1 MAGLLHVTE
10 RMREHTGGMKQIRVE
25 LINTGTEILLGS
37 IVNTNAAW
45 LGNRLFEAGFRV
57 ERETVVPDGYAINE
71 AMRESARRAD
81 IVIVS
86 GGLGPT
92 SDDVTREALCD
103 VCGVDMHR
111 DEQVAERLKSYFER
125 RGISIA
131 ECNFKQAMVPD
142 GAAVLEN
149 SNGTAPGLVMPAS
162 GSLPMFILLPGPPSE
177 LKPMVE
183 QSVMPLLEDLADEDI
198 PHLRVFRLV
207 GIGESDLQELVD
219 DSLHQ
224 VEGLEVAYCAR
235 IGEVD
240 VRLVGSEVALKQG
253 EARLRILAGAYVLT
267 PAGVSLEKA
276 VVLHL
281 AEQGLKVATAE
292 SCTGGLIA
300 KRITDVP
307 GSSGVFEFGWV
318 TYADRAKTKM
328 LGVPEDILK
337 LHGAVSEPVV
347 KAMAEGAL
355 DRSGAD
361 VAVAVSGIAGP
372 GGGSPEKPVGTVW
385 LAWAFRG
392 GRDADGDDAL
402 SAGPRVFPADGFP
415 EGPGGASGRQKK
427 GAGYGMRNH
436 TGSTPASCSPLMNSK
451 MPMNQMN
458 HRASTMLCVK
468 VAGLT
473 E

>member
-10 RMREHTGGMKQIRVE
+10 RLREHTGCMKQIRVE

-57 ERETVVPDGYAINE
+57 GRVTVVPDGYAINE

-111 DEQVAERLKSYFER
+111 DEHVAEWLKSYFKR
-125 RGISIA
+125 RGIPIA

-149 SNGTAPGLVMPAS
+149 SNGTSPGLVMPAS
-162 GSLPMFILLPGPPSE
+162 GSLPMFILLPGPPAE

-183 QSVMPLLEDLADEDI
+183 HSVMPLLEDLADEDI
-198 PHLRVFRLV
+198 SHLCVFRLV

-235 IGEVD
+235 VGEVD

-253 EARLRILAGAYVLT
+253 EARLRILAGAYVLA
-267 PAGVSLEKA
+267 PVGASLEKA
-276 VVLHL
+276 VVCHL
-281 AEQGLKVATAE
+281 AQQGLKAATAE

-307 GSSGVFEFGWV
+307 GASGVFMGGV
-318 TYADRAKTKM
+318 VSYTNIVKHRV
-328 LGVPEDILK
+328 LGVPADMLEEY
-337 LHGAVSEPVV
+337 GAVSAPVAR
-347 KAMAEGAL
+347 AMAEGA
-355 DRSGAD
+355 RKATTAD
-361 VAVAVSGIAGP
+361 CAVSVTGVAGP
-372 GGGSPEKPVGTVW
+372 DRDERGNPVGTVFIGFSSPKETI
-385 LAWAFRG
+385 AERFDFGAASREEIRGEAADEAFK
-392 GRDADGDDAL
+392 L
-402 SAGPRVFPADGFP
+402 L
-415 EGPGGASGRQKK
+415 EEKLK
-427 GAGYGMRNH
+427 EH
-436 TGSTPASCSPLMNSK
+436 
-451 MPMNQMN
+451 
-458 HRASTMLCVK
+458 
-468 VAGLT
+468 
-473 E
+473 

>member
-1 MAGLLHVTE
+1 MAGLLHVTGCL
-10 RMREHTGGMKQIRVE
+10 REHTGCMKQIRVE

-57 ERETVVPDGYAINE
+57 GRVTVVPDGYAINE

-111 DEQVAERLKSYFER
+111 DERVAEWLKSYFER
-125 RGISIA
+125 RGIPIA

-162 GSLPMFILLPGPPSE
+162 GSLPMFILLPGPPAE

-183 QSVMPLLEDLADEDI
+183 HSVMPFLEDLADEDI

-235 IGEVD
+235 VGEVD

-253 EARLRILAGAYVLT
+253 EARLRILAGAYVLA
-267 PAGVSLEKA
+267 PAGASLEKA
-276 VVLHL
+276 VVCHL
-281 AEQGLKVATAE
+281 AQQGLKAATAE

-300 KRITDVP
+300 KRLTDIP
-307 GSSGVFEFGWV
+307 GASQVFLGGVV
-318 TYADRAKTKM
+318 SYTNHVKQQV
-328 LGVPEDILK
+328 LHVPENL
-337 LHGAVSEPVV
+337 LARCGAVSAEVAR
-347 KAMAEGAL
+347 AMALGVRVL
-355 DRSGAD
+355 TGAD
-361 VAVAVSGIAGP
+361 LAVSVTGLAGP
-372 GGGSPEKPVGTVW
+372 DGDDRGNPVGTV
-385 LAWAFRG
+385 FVG
-392 GRDADGDDAL
+392 L
-402 SAGPRVFPADGFP
+402 SAP
-415 EGPGGASGRQKK
+415 EGVTVRHLTLGGDRERIRTLSAHH
-427 GAGYGMRNH
+427 AFD
-436 TGSTPASCSPLMNSK
+436 
-451 MPMNQMN
+451 
-458 HRASTMLCVK
+458 MLRRY
-468 VAGLT
+468 LT
-473 E
+473 NLPTEGE

>member
-10 RMREHTGGMKQIRVE
+10 RLREHTGCMKQIRVE

-57 ERETVVPDGYAINE
+57 GRVTVVPDGYAINE

-103 VCGVDMHR
+103 VCGVDMYR
-111 DEQVAERLKSYFER
+111 DEHVAEWLKSYFER
-125 RGISIA
+125 RGIPIA

-162 GSLPMFILLPGPPSE
+162 GSLPMFILLPGPPAE

-183 QSVMPLLEDLADEDI
+183 HSVMPLLEDLADEDI
-198 PHLRVFRLV
+198 SHLRVFRLV

-235 IGEVD
+235 VGEVD

-253 EARLRILAGAYVLT
+253 EARLRILAGAYVLA
-267 PAGVSLEKA
+267 PVGASLEKA
-276 VVLHL
+276 VVCHL
-281 AEQGLKVATAE
+281 AQQGLKAATAE

-307 GSSGVFEFGWV
+307 GASGVFECGWV
-318 TYADRAKTKM
+318 TYAD
-328 LGVPEDILK
+328 LK
-337 LHGAVSEPVV
+337 RCGAVSEPVV

-355 DRSGAD
+355 ERSGAD

-372 GGGSPEKPVGTVW
+372 GGGTPEKPVGTVW

-392 GRDADGDDAL
+392 RETRTEMMLYPRD
-402 SAGPRVFPADGFP
+402 
-415 EGPGGASGRQKK
+415 
-427 GAGYGMRNH
+427 
-436 TGSTPASCSPLMNSK
+436 
-451 MPMNQMN
+451 
-458 HRASTMLCVK
+458 RASFRKMVSQRAL
-468 VAGLT
+468 AGLLDARRKEPVT

>member
-1 MAGLLHVTE
+1 MAGLLHARVKGG
-10 RMREHTGGMKQIRVE
+10 EHNGGMKNVRVE

-57 ERETVVPDGYAINE
+57 ERETVVPDGYAISE

-81 IVIVS
+81 VVIVS

-111 DEQVAERLKSYFER
+111 DEHVAEGLRDYFKR

-149 SNGTAPGLVMPAS
+149 PNGTAPGLVMPAS
-162 GSLPMFILLPGPPSE
+162 ERLPMFILLPWPPSE

-183 QSVMPLLEDLADEDI
+183 RSVMPLLESMVDGDI
-198 PHLRVFRLV
+198 PRLRVFRLV
-207 GIGESDLQELVD
+207 GIGESDLQDLVD

-224 VEGLEVAYCAR
+224 VQGLEVAYCAR

-240 VRLVGSEVALKQG
+240 VRLVGNEVALKQG
-253 EARLRILAGAYVLT
+253 EARLLTLAGAYVLR
-267 PAGVSLEKA
+267 PLGVTLERA

-281 AEQGLKVATAE
+281 KGLGLKAATAE

-318 TYADRAKTKM
+318 TYADRAKTEM
-328 LGVPEDILK
+328 LGVPAEVLEE
-337 LHGAVSEPVV
+337 HGAVSEPVV

-355 DRSGAD
+355 ERSGAD
-361 VAVAVSGIAGP
+361 VAVAVSGFAGP
-372 GGGSPEKPVGTVW
+372 DGGTPEKPVGTVW
-385 LAWAFRG
+385 FAWAFRNG
-392 GRDADGDDAL
+392 GTVTEMMFYPRDRESFRQMVSQKAL
-402 SAGPRVFPADGFP
+402 I
-415 EGPGGASGRQKK
+415 
-427 GAGYGMRNH
+427 GMLAARKQQ
-436 TGSTPASCSPLMNSK
+436 TI
-451 MPMNQMN
+451 
-458 HRASTMLCVK
+458 
-468 VAGLT
+468 T

>member
-1 MAGLLHVTE
+1 
-10 RMREHTGGMKQIRVE
+10 MKQIRVE

-235 IGEVD
+235 
-240 VRLVGSEVALKQG
+240 SERWMCAWW
-253 EARLRILAGAYVLT
+253 
-267 PAGVSLEKA
+267 A
-276 VVLHL
+276 V
-281 AEQGLKVATAE
+281 KW
-292 SCTGGLIA
+292 
-300 KRITDVP
+300 R
-307 GSSGVFEFGWV
+307 
-318 TYADRAKTKM
+318 
-328 LGVPEDILK
+328 
-337 LHGAVSEPVV
+337 
-347 KAMAEGAL
+347 
-355 DRSGAD
+355 
-361 VAVAVSGIAGP
+361 
-372 GGGSPEKPVGTVW
+372 
-385 LAWAFRG
+385 
-392 GRDADGDDAL
+392 
-402 SAGPRVFPADGFP
+402 
-415 EGPGGASGRQKK
+415 
-427 GAGYGMRNH
+427 
-436 TGSTPASCSPLMNSK
+436 
-451 MPMNQMN
+451 
-458 HRASTMLCVK
+458 
-468 VAGLT
+468 
-473 E
+473 

>member
-1 MAGLLHVTE
+1 MAGLLHVTGPV
-10 RMREHTGGMKQIRVE
+10 REHTGGMNQIRVE

-37 IVNTNAAW
+37 VVNTNAAW

-57 ERETVVPDGYAINE
+57 ERQTVVPDGYAINE

-111 DEQVAERLKSYFER
+111 DERVAEGLKSYFER
-125 RGISIA
+125 RGIPIA

-149 SNGTAPGLVMPAS
+149 ANGTAPGLVMPAS
-162 GSLPMFILLPGPPSE
+162 GSLPMFVLLPGPPGE

-183 QSVMPLLEDLADEDI
+183 HSVMPMLEDLAEKDI

-219 DSLHQ
+219 VSLHQ
-224 VEGLEVAYCAR
+224 VPGLEVAYCAR

-240 VRLVGSEVALKQG
+240 VRLVGGEVALKQG

-281 AEQGLKVATAE
+281 AAQGLKVATAE

-318 TYADRAKTKM
+318 TYADRAKTEM
-328 LGVPEDILK
+328 LGVPEDVLK

-372 GGGSPEKPVGTVW
+372 GGGTPEKPVGTVW
-385 LAWAFRG
+385 IAWAFRG
-392 GRDADGDDAL
+392 GETRTEMMLYPRDRDSFRRMVSQKAL
-402 SAGPRVFPADGFP
+402 
-415 EGPGGASGRQKK
+415 
-427 GAGYGMRNH
+427 
-436 TGSTPASCSPLMNSK
+436 
-451 MPMNQMN
+451 
-458 HRASTMLCVK
+458 
-468 VAGLT
+468 AGLLEARRRETVT

>member
-1 MAGLLHVTE
+1 MAGLLHA
-10 RMREHTGGMKQIRVE
+10 RAGGREHNGDMKSVRVE

-57 ERETVVPDGYAINE
+57 ERETVVPDGYAISE

-111 DEQVAERLKSYFER
+111 DEHVAEGLKDYFKR
-125 RGISIA
+125 RGIPIA
-131 ECNFKQAMVPD
+131 ECNFRQAMVPD
-142 GAAVLEN
+142 GATVLEN
-149 SNGTAPGLVMPAS
+149 PNGTAPGLVMPATDR
-162 GSLPMFILLPGPPSE
+162 LPMFILLPGPPPE

-183 QSVMPLLEDLADEDI
+183 RSVMPLLESMADGDI
-198 PHLRVFRLV
+198 PRLRVFRLV
-207 GIGESDLQELVD
+207 GIGESDLQDLVD
-219 DSLHQ
+219 GSLHQ
-224 VEGLEVAYCAR
+224 VQGLEVAYCAR

-240 VRLVGSEVALKQG
+240 VRLVGNEVALKQG
-253 EARLRILAGAYVLT
+253 EARLLTLAGAYVLRPLGAT
-267 PAGVSLEKA
+267 LERA

-281 AEQGLKVATAE
+281 AGLGWKAATAE

-307 GSSGVFEFGWV
+307 GASGVFEFGWV
-318 TYADRAKTKM
+318 TYADRAKTEM
-328 LGVPEDILK
+328 LGVPAAVLEEY
-337 LHGAVSEPVV
+337 GAVSEPVV

-355 DRSGAD
+355 ARSGAD
-361 VAVAVSGIAGP
+361 IAVAVSGIAGP
-372 GGGSPEKPVGTVW
+372 GGGTPEKPVGTVW
-385 LAWAFRG
+385 FAWAFRG
-392 GRDADGDDAL
+392 GEMRTEMMLYPRDRESFRQMVSQKAL
-402 SAGPRVFPADGFP
+402 IGMLAARK
-415 EGPGGASGRQKK
+415 RQ
-427 GAGYGMRNH
+427 
-436 TGSTPASCSPLMNSK
+436 T
-451 MPMNQMN
+451 
-458 HRASTMLCVK
+458 V
-468 VAGLT
+468 T

>member
-1 MAGLLHVTE
+1 MAGLLHVTGCL
-10 RMREHTGGMKQIRVE
+10 REHTGCMKQIRVE

-57 ERETVVPDGYAINE
+57 GR
-71 AMRESARRAD
+71 
-81 IVIVS
+81 
-86 GGLGPT
+86 
-92 SDDVTREALCD
+92 VTAVCD

-111 DEQVAERLKSYFER
+111 DERVAEWLKSYFER
-125 RGISIA
+125 RGIPIA

-162 GSLPMFILLPGPPSE
+162 GSLPMFILLPGPPAE

-183 QSVMPLLEDLADEDI
+183 HSVMPLLEDLADEDI

-235 IGEVD
+235 VGEVD

-253 EARLRILAGAYVLT
+253 EARLRILAGAYVLA
-267 PAGVSLEKA
+267 PAGASLEKA
-276 VVLHL
+276 VVCHL
-281 AEQGLKVATAE
+281 AQQGLKAATAE

-307 GSSGVFEFGWV
+307 GASGVFEFGWV
-318 TYADRAKTKM
+318 TYADRAKTEM
-328 LGVPEDILK
+328 LGVPENVLK
-337 LHGAVSEPVV
+337 RYGAVSEPVV

-355 DRSGAD
+355 ERSGAD

-372 GGGSPEKPVGTVW
+372 GGGTPEKSVGTVW

-392 GRDADGDDAL
+392 GETRAEMMLYPRDRSSFRKMVSQRAL
-402 SAGPRVFPADGFP
+402 
-415 EGPGGASGRQKK
+415 
-427 GAGYGMRNH
+427 
-436 TGSTPASCSPLMNSK
+436 
-451 MPMNQMN
+451 
-458 HRASTMLCVK
+458 
-468 VAGLT
+468 AGLLDARRKEPVT

>member
-1 MAGLLHVTE
+1 M
-10 RMREHTGGMKQIRVE
+10 
-25 LINTGTEILLGS
+25 
-37 IVNTNAAW
+37 
-45 LGNRLFEAGFRV
+45 
-57 ERETVVPDGYAINE
+57 
-71 AMRESARRAD
+71 
-81 IVIVS
+81 
-86 GGLGPT
+86 
-92 SDDVTREALCD
+92 TREALCD

-253 EARLRILAGAYVLT
+253 EARLRILAGAYMLT

-347 KAMAEGAL
+347 KAMAKGAL
-355 DRSGAD
+355 DRSGAG

-372 GGGSPEKPVGTVW
+372 GGGTPEKPVGTVW

-392 GRDADGDDAL
+392 GETRTEMMLYPRDRGSFRQMVSQKAL
-402 SAGPRVFPADGFP
+402 
-415 EGPGGASGRQKK
+415 
-427 GAGYGMRNH
+427 
-436 TGSTPASCSPLMNSK
+436 
-451 MPMNQMN
+451 
-458 HRASTMLCVK
+458 
-468 VAGLT
+468 AGLLDARRREQVT

>member
-1 MAGLLHVTE
+1 MAGLLHARV
-10 RMREHTGGMKQIRVE
+10 RGREHNGGMKNVRVE

-57 ERETVVPDGYAINE
+57 ERETVVPDGYAISE

-111 DEQVAERLKSYFER
+111 DEHVAEGLKDYFKR

-142 GAAVLEN
+142 GAAVMEN
-149 SNGTAPGLVMPAS
+149 PNGTAPGLVMPATER
-162 GSLPMFILLPGPPSE
+162 LPMFILLPGPPPE

-183 QSVMPLLEDLADEDI
+183 RSVMPLLESMVDGDI
-198 PHLRVFRLV
+198 PRLRVFRLV
-207 GIGESDLQELVD
+207 GIGESDLQDLVD

-224 VEGLEVAYCAR
+224 VQGLEVAYCAR

-240 VRLVGSEVALKQG
+240 VRLVGNEVALKQG
-253 EARLRILAGAYVLT
+253 EARLLTLAGAYVLRPLGAT
-267 PAGVSLEKA
+267 LERA

-281 AEQGLKVATAE
+281 AGLGLKAATAE

-318 TYADRAKTKM
+318 TYADRAKTEM
-328 LGVPEDILK
+328 LGVPAEVLEE
-337 LHGAVSEPVV
+337 HGAVSKPVV

-355 DRSGAD
+355 ERSGAD
-361 VAVAVSGIAGP
+361 VAIAVSGIAGP
-372 GGGSPEKPVGTVW
+372 DGGTPEKPIGTVW
-385 LAWAFRG
+385 FAWAFRSG
-392 GRDADGDDAL
+392 GTVTEMMFYPRDRESFRQMVSQKAL
-402 SAGPRVFPADGFP
+402 IGMLAARK
-415 EGPGGASGRQKK
+415 RQ
-427 GAGYGMRNH
+427 AI
-436 TGSTPASCSPLMNSK
+436 
-451 MPMNQMN
+451 
-458 HRASTMLCVK
+458 
-468 VAGLT
+468 T

>member
-1 MAGLLHVTE
+1 MAGSLHARVKGG
-10 RMREHTGGMKQIRVE
+10 EHNGGMKNVRVE

-57 ERETVVPDGYAINE
+57 ERETVVPDGYAISE

-81 IVIVS
+81 VVIVS

-111 DEQVAERLKSYFER
+111 DEHVAEGLRNYFKR

-149 SNGTAPGLVMPAS
+149 PNGTAPGLVMPAS
-162 GSLPMFILLPGPPSE
+162 ERLPMFILLPGPPSE

-183 QSVMPLLEDLADEDI
+183 RSVMPLLESMVDGDI
-198 PHLRVFRLV
+198 PRLRVFRLV
-207 GIGESDLQELVD
+207 GIGESDLQDLVD

-224 VEGLEVAYCAR
+224 VQGLEVAYCAR

-240 VRLVGSEVALKQG
+240 VRLVGNEVALKQG
-253 EARLRILAGAYVLT
+253 EARLLTLAGAYVLRPLGAT
-267 PAGVSLEKA
+267 LERA
-276 VVLHL
+276 VVLYL
-281 AEQGLKVATAE
+281 KGLGLKAATAE

-318 TYADRAKTKM
+318 TYADRAKTEM
-328 LGVPEDILK
+328 LGVPAEVLEE
-337 LHGAVSEPVV
+337 HGAVSEPVV

-355 DRSGAD
+355 ERSGAD
-361 VAVAVSGIAGP
+361 VAVAVSGFAGP
-372 GGGSPEKPVGTVW
+372 DGGTPEKPAGTVW
-385 LAWAFRG
+385 FAWAFRNG
-392 GRDADGDDAL
+392 GTVTEMMFYPRDRESFRQMVSQKAL
-402 SAGPRVFPADGFP
+402 IGMLAARKPRAV
-415 EGPGGASGRQKK
+415 
-427 GAGYGMRNH
+427 
-436 TGSTPASCSPLMNSK
+436 
-451 MPMNQMN
+451 
-458 HRASTMLCVK
+458 
-468 VAGLT
+468 T

>member
-1 MAGLLHVTE
+1 MAGLLHVTGCL
-10 RMREHTGGMKQIRVE
+10 REHTGCMKQIRVE

-57 ERETVVPDGYAINE
+57 GRVTVVPDGYAINE

-111 DEQVAERLKSYFER
+111 DERVAEWLKSYFER
-125 RGISIA
+125 RGIPIA

-162 GSLPMFILLPGPPSE
+162 GSLPMFILLPGPPAE

-183 QSVMPLLEDLADEDI
+183 HSV
-198 PHLRVFRLV
+198 
-207 GIGESDLQELVD
+207 IGESDLQELVD

-235 IGEVD
+235 VGEVD

-253 EARLRILAGAYVLT
+253 EARLRILAGAYVLA
-267 PAGVSLEKA
+267 PAGASLEKA
-276 VVLHL
+276 VVCHL
-281 AEQGLKVATAE
+281 AQQGLKAATAE

-307 GSSGVFEFGWV
+307 GASGVFEFGWV
-318 TYADRAKTKM
+318 TYADRAKTEM
-328 LGVPEDILK
+328 LGVPENVLK
-337 LHGAVSEPVV
+337 RYGAVSEPVV

-355 DRSGAD
+355 ERSGAD

-372 GGGSPEKPVGTVW
+372 GGGTPEKPVGTAHLSVRW
-385 LAWAFRG
+385 FPNGRLRGFWMPGEKSLLRNEEPYGKHSGFMKPADEFKDADEPDEPQRIHNVVRERG
-392 GRDADGDDAL
+392 GIDG
-402 SAGPRVFPADGFP
+402 V
-415 EGPGGASGRQKK
+415 GGR
-427 GAGYGMRNH
+427 RRFE
-436 TGSTPASCSPLMNSK
+436 P
-451 MPMNQMN
+451 
-458 HRASTMLCVK
+458 
-468 VAGLT
+468 
-473 E
+473 